1 MLPQV
6 TPRVTLRVTPQVMP
20 QVTLPS
26 WRSVAGIA

>member
-6 TPRVTLRVTPQVMP
+6 TLRVTPQVVPQVMP